1 MEYKPNGG
9 NHMNFFKRAWLSM
22 KARKGRSV
30 LQLIIFTVVCVLIL
44 SGFTIQSAAD
54 KASEL
59 AREQLGGT
67 VTLTVDREKQM
78 QAMRDEA
85 ASSDSSSTESK
96 PQFESSPIDVSD
108 ANELAK
114 LNHVASYNY
123 YSSTQ
128 ALASGFDPIESS
140 GDTSSSSDETSTTTE
155 TQGPGGGQGGP
166 QMVDADLSISGLL
179 DSATSTDFE
188 AGTSELTSG
197 VAITSADK
205 DKNVAMVEEN
215 LAEENDWKVG
225 DSFTVTSSDGNT
237 KVTLKIV
244 GIYKTTDSGSD
255 MAQNFS
261 FLNPYNK
268 VYVPYTVANTI
279 KGSNYK
285 NTVDSAVYTMDDA
298 ANISAFEKEAK
309 KVDSIDWDTFKLDAN
324 DTLYQQMIGPINSVA
339 SFSKNVVYIV
349 SIAGALILGLLV
361 MMQVRD
367 RKYEMGVLLAIGEK
381 RGKLIA
387 QFFVE
392 ILIVAL
398 VSFGLAAASS
408 HYVAQL
414 AGNQLLAQQNSS
426 TNETT
431 TSTENRGPG
440 GGGQGGPGGFGE
452 SVSNLT
458 KNTEQI
464 KELDIQVTLEDMLKM
479 GGIGIGIAFI
489 SVLLPAALVLRMNPK
504 TILTKQE

>member
-1 MEYKPNGG
+1 
-9 NHMNFFKRAWLSM
+9 MNFFKRAWLSM

-78 QAMRDEA
+78 QTMREEA
-85 ASSDSSSTESK
+85 SSSDSSSTESK
-96 PQFESSPIDVSD
+96 PQFQSSPIDVSD
-108 ANELAK
+108 ANDLAK

-140 GDTSSSSDETSTTTE
+140 GDTSSSNDESSTTAE

-237 KVTLKIV
+237 KITLKIV

-268 VYVPYTVANTI
+268 VYVPYTIANTI
-279 KGSNYK
+279 KGSDYK

-440 GGGQGGPGGFGE
+440 GGGGQGGPGGFGQ
-452 SVSNLT
+452 SLSNLT

-489 SVLLPAALVLRMNPK
+489 SVLLPATLVLRMNPK

>member
-1 MEYKPNGG
+1 
-9 NHMNFFKRAWLSM
+9 MNFFKRAWLSM

-140 GDTSSSSDETSTTTE
+140 GDTSSSNDESSTTAE
-155 TQGPGGGQGGP
+155 TQGPEGGQGGP

-440 GGGQGGPGGFGE
+440 GGGQGGPGGIGE

>member
-1 MEYKPNGG
+1 
-9 NHMNFFKRAWLSM
+9 MNFFKRAWLSM

-440 GGGQGGPGGFGE
+440 PGGGGQGGPGGFGE

>member
-1 MEYKPNGG
+1 
-9 NHMNFFKRAWLSM
+9 MNFFKRAWLSM

-504 TILTKQE
+504 TILTKQEQVTI

>member
-1 MEYKPNGG
+1 
-9 NHMNFFKRAWLSM
+9 MNFFKRAWLSM

-140 GDTSSSSDETSTTTE
+140 GDTSSSNDESSTTAE

>member
-1 MEYKPNGG
+1 
-9 NHMNFFKRAWLSM
+9 MNFFKRAWLSM

-78 QAMRDEA
+78 QTMREEA
-85 ASSDSSSTESK
+85 SSSDSSSTESK
-96 PQFESSPIDVSD
+96 PQFQSSPIDVSD
-108 ANELAK
+108 ANDLAK

-140 GDTSSSSDETSTTTE
+140 GDTSSSNDESSTTAE

-279 KGSNYK
+279 KGSDYK

-440 GGGQGGPGGFGE
+440 GGDQGGPGGFGE

>member
-1 MEYKPNGG
+1 
-9 NHMNFFKRAWLSM
+9 MNFFKRAWLSM
-22 KARKGRSV
+22 KARKGRSI

-140 GDTSSSSDETSTTTE
+140 GDTSSSNDESSTTAE

-279 KGSNYK
+279 KGSDYK

-440 GGGQGGPGGFGE
+440 GGGGQGGPGGFGQ

-489 SVLLPAALVLRMNPK
+489 SVLLPATLVLRMNPK
-504 TILTKQE
+504 TI

>member
-1 MEYKPNGG
+1 
-9 NHMNFFKRAWLSM
+9 MNFFKRAWLSM

-279 KGSNYK
+279 KGSDYK

>member
-1 MEYKPNGG
+1 
-9 NHMNFFKRAWLSM
+9 MNFFKRAWLSM

-67 VTLTVDREKQM
+67 VTLTVDQEKQM
-78 QAMRDEA
+78 AAMQKE
-85 ASSDSSSTESK
+85 ASSSDETLTDTK
-96 PQFESSPIDVSD
+96 PKFQSNPIDVSD
-108 ANELAK
+108 ANDLAA
-114 LNHVASYNY
+114 LEHVKSYNY

-140 GDTSSSSDETSTTTE
+140 GDTSTSDDSTSSKDTE
-155 TQGPGGGQGGP
+155 GPGGGNGGP
-166 QMVDADLSISGLL
+166 QMVDADLSINGLL
-179 DSATSTDFE
+179 DSETSTDFE

-197 VAITSADK
+197 VAITADDK
-205 DKNVAMVEEN
+205 AKNVAMVEEN
-215 LAEENDWKVG
+215 LAKQNDWKVG

-279 KGSNYK
+279 KGSDYK

-324 DTLYQQMIGPINSVA
+324 DTLYQQMIGPIDSVA

-398 VSFGLAAASS
+398 ISFGLAAASS

-414 AGNQLLAQQNSS
+414 AGNQLLEQQNSS
-426 TNETT
+426 TTETT
-431 TSTENRGPG
+431 NNTENRGPG
-440 GGGQGGPGGFGE
+440 GGGQGGPGGFAG

>member
-1 MEYKPNGG
+1 
-9 NHMNFFKRAWLSM
+9 MNFFKRAWLSM

-78 QAMRDEA
+78 QTMREEA
-85 ASSDSSSTESK
+85 SSSDSSSTESK
-96 PQFESSPIDVSD
+96 PQFQSSPIDVSD
-108 ANELAK
+108 ANDLAK

-140 GDTSSSSDETSTTTE
+140 GDTSSSNDESSTTAE
-155 TQGPGGGQGGP
+155 TQGPGVGQGGP

-279 KGSNYK
+279 KGSDYK

-387 QFFVE
+387 QFFV
-392 ILIVAL
+392 
-398 VSFGLAAASS
+398 
-408 HYVAQL
+408 
-414 AGNQLLAQQNSS
+414 
-426 TNETT
+426 
-431 TSTENRGPG
+431 
-440 GGGQGGPGGFGE
+440 
-452 SVSNLT
+452 
-458 KNTEQI
+458 
-464 KELDIQVTLEDMLKM
+464 
-479 GGIGIGIAFI
+479 
-489 SVLLPAALVLRMNPK
+489 
-504 TILTKQE
+504 

>member
-1 MEYKPNGG
+1 
-9 NHMNFFKRAWLSM
+9 MNFFKRAWLSM

-67 VTLTVDREKQM
+67 VTLTVDREKQV
-78 QAMRDEA
+78 QTMREEA
-85 ASSDSSSTESK
+85 SSSDSSSTESK
-96 PQFESSPIDVSD
+96 PQFQSSPIDVSD
-108 ANELAK
+108 ANDLAK

-140 GDTSSSSDETSTTTE
+140 GDTSSSNDESSTTAE
-155 TQGPGGGQGGP
+155 TQGPGVGQGGP

-279 KGSNYK
+279 KGSDYK

-440 GGGQGGPGGFGE
+440 GGGGQGGPGGFGQ

>member
-1 MEYKPNGG
+1 
-9 NHMNFFKRAWLSM
+9 MNFFKRAWLSM
-22 KARKGRSV
+22 KARKGRSI

-78 QAMRDEA
+78 QTMREEA
-85 ASSDSSSTESK
+85 SSSDSSSTESK
-96 PQFESSPIDVSD
+96 PQFQSSPIDVSD
-108 ANELAK
+108 ANDLAK

-279 KGSNYK
+279 KGSDYK

-440 GGGQGGPGGFGE
+440 GGGGQGGPGGFGQ

>member
-1 MEYKPNGG
+1 
-9 NHMNFFKRAWLSM
+9 MNFFKRAWLSM

-78 QAMRDEA
+78 QTMREEA
-85 ASSDSSSTESK
+85 SSSDSSSTESK
-96 PQFESSPIDVSD
+96 PQFQSSPIDVSD
-108 ANELAK
+108 ANDLAK

-140 GDTSSSSDETSTTTE
+140 GDTSSSNDESSTTAE

-440 GGGQGGPGGFGE
+440 GGGGQGGPGGFGQ

-489 SVLLPAALVLRMNPK
+489 SVLLPATLVLRLNPK

>member
-1 MEYKPNGG
+1 
-9 NHMNFFKRAWLSM
+9 MNFFKRAWLSM

-54 KASEL
+54 KANEL

-78 QAMRDEA
+78 QTMREEA
-85 ASSDSSSTESK
+85 SSSDSSSTESK
-96 PQFESSPIDVSD
+96 PQFQSSPIDVSD
-108 ANELAK
+108 ANDLAK

-140 GDTSSSSDETSTTTE
+140 GDTSSSNDESSTTAE

>member
-1 MEYKPNGG
+1 
-9 NHMNFFKRAWLSM
+9 MNFFKRAWLSM

-244 GIYKTTDSGSD
+244 GIYKTTDSRSD

>member
-1 MEYKPNGG
+1 
-9 NHMNFFKRAWLSM
+9 MNFFKRAWLSM

-85 ASSDSSSTESK
+85 ASSDTSSTESK
-96 PQFESSPIDVSD
+96 PKFESSPIDVSD

-140 GDTSSSSDETSTTTE
+140 GDTSSSSDESSTTTE
-155 TQGPGGGQGGP
+155 AQGPGGGQGGP

-215 LAEENDWKVG
+215 LAKENDWKVG

-279 KGSNYK
+279 KGSDYK

-426 TNETT
+426 TTETT

-440 GGGQGGPGGFGE
+440 GSGQGGGPGGFGQ

>member
-1 MEYKPNGG
+1 
-9 NHMNFFKRAWLSM
+9 MNFFKRAWLSM

-67 VTLTVDREKQM
+67 VTLTVDQEKQM
-78 QAMRDEA
+78 KAMQEEA
-85 ASSDSSSTESK
+85 ESSSNTEESRPK
-96 PQFESSPIDVSD
+96 FESNPIDVSD
-108 ANELAK
+108 ANDLAK
-114 LNHVASYNY
+114 LTHVASYNY

-140 GDTSSSSDETSTTTE
+140 GDTSSSTSSSDESSATN
-155 TQGPGGGQGGP
+155 QGPGSEGDSNAP
-166 QMVDADLSISGLL
+166 QMMDADLSISGLL
-179 DSATSTDFE
+179 DSETSTDFE

-197 VAITSADK
+197 VAITAD
-205 DKNVAMVEEN
+205 DTNKNVAMVEET
-215 LAEENDWKVG
+215 LAEQNDWKVG
-225 DSFTVTSSDGNT
+225 DSFTVTSSDGET
-237 KVTLKIV
+237 KVKLKIV
-244 GIYKTTDSGSD
+244 GIYKTSDSGSD

-279 KGSNYK
+279 KGADYK

-309 KVDSIDWDTFKLDAN
+309 NVASIDWDTFKLDAN

-381 RGKLIA
+381 RSKLIA

-414 AGNQLLAQQNSS
+414 AGNQLLEQQNSA
-426 TNETT
+426 TTETT
-431 TSTENRGPG
+431 NTSENRGPGG
-440 GGGQGGPGGFGE
+440 GGGQGGPGGFSQ

-458 KNTEQI
+458 QNTEQI

-489 SVLLPAALVLRMNPK
+489 SVLLPAAFVLRMNPK

>member
-1 MEYKPNGG
+1 
-9 NHMNFFKRAWLSM
+9 MNFFKRAWLSM

-78 QAMRDEA
+78 QTMREEA
-85 ASSDSSSTESK
+85 SSSDSSSTEFK
-96 PQFESSPIDVSD
+96 PQFQSSPIDVSD
-108 ANELAK
+108 ANDLAK

-140 GDTSSSSDETSTTTE
+140 GDTSSSNDESSTTAE

-440 GGGQGGPGGFGE
+440 GGGQGGPGGIGE

>member
-1 MEYKPNGG
+1 
-9 NHMNFFKRAWLSM
+9 MNFFKRAWLSM

-440 GGGQGGPGGFGE
+440 GGGQGGPGGFGQ

>member
-1 MEYKPNGG
+1 
-9 NHMNFFKRAWLSM
+9 MNFFKRAWLSM

-78 QAMRDEA
+78 QTMREEA
-85 ASSDSSSTESK
+85 SSSDSSSTESK
-96 PQFESSPIDVSD
+96 PQFQSSPIDVSD
-108 ANELAK
+108 ANDLAK

-140 GDTSSSSDETSTTTE
+140 GDTSSSNDESSTTAE

-279 KGSNYK
+279 KGSDYK

-440 GGGQGGPGGFGE
+440 GGGGQGGPGGFGQ

-504 TILTKQE
+504 TFLTKQE

>member
-1 MEYKPNGG
+1 
-9 NHMNFFKRAWLSM
+9 MNFFKRAWLSM

-78 QAMRDEA
+78 QTMREEA
-85 ASSDSSSTESK
+85 SSSDSSSTESK
-96 PQFESSPIDVSD
+96 PQFQISPIDVSD
-108 ANELAK
+108 ANDLAK

-140 GDTSSSSDETSTTTE
+140 GDTSSSNDESSTTAE

-440 GGGQGGPGGFGE
+440 GGGGQGGPGGFGQ

-489 SVLLPAALVLRMNPK
+489 SVLLPATLVLRMNPK

>member
-1 MEYKPNGG
+1 
-9 NHMNFFKRAWLSM
+9 MNFFKRAWLSM
-22 KARKGRSV
+22 KARKGRSI

-78 QAMRDEA
+78 QTMREEA
-85 ASSDSSSTESK
+85 SSSDSSSTESK
-96 PQFESSPIDVSD
+96 PQFQSSPIDVSD
-108 ANELAK
+108 ANDLAK

-140 GDTSSSSDETSTTTE
+140 GDTSSSNDESSTTAE

-237 KVTLKIV
+237 KITLKIV

-268 VYVPYTVANTI
+268 VYVPYTIANTI
-279 KGSNYK
+279 KGSDYK

-414 AGNQLLAQQNSS
+414 AGNQLLAQQSSS

-440 GGGQGGPGGFGE
+440 GGGGQGGPGGFGQ

-489 SVLLPAALVLRMNPK
+489 SVLLPATLVLRMNPK

>member
-1 MEYKPNGG
+1 
-9 NHMNFFKRAWLSM
+9 M

-140 GDTSSSSDETSTTTE
+140 GDTSSSNDESSTTAE

-324 DTLYQQMIGPINSVA
+324 DTLYQQMIGPINSVT

-440 GGGQGGPGGFGE
+440 GGGQGGPGGIGE

>member
-1 MEYKPNGG
+1 
-9 NHMNFFKRAWLSM
+9 MNFFKRAWLSM

-44 SGFTIQSAAD
+44 SGFTIPSAAD

-279 KGSNYK
+279 KGSDYK

-440 GGGQGGPGGFGE
+440 GGGGQGGPGGFGQ

>member
-1 MEYKPNGG
+1 
-9 NHMNFFKRAWLSM
+9 MNFFKRAWLSM

-78 QAMRDEA
+78 QTMREEA
-85 ASSDSSSTESK
+85 SSSDSSSTESK
-96 PQFESSPIDVSD
+96 PQFQSSPIDVSD
-108 ANELAK
+108 ANDLAK

-140 GDTSSSSDETSTTTE
+140 GDTSSSNDESSTTTE

-279 KGSNYK
+279 KGSDYK

-440 GGGQGGPGGFGE
+440 GGGGQGGPGGFGQI
-452 SVSNLT
+452 VSNLT

>member
-1 MEYKPNGG
+1 
-9 NHMNFFKRAWLSM
+9 MNFFKRAWLSM

-268 VYVPYTVANTI
+268 LYVPYTVANTI
-279 KGSNYK
+279 KGSDYK

>member
-1 MEYKPNGG
+1 
-9 NHMNFFKRAWLSM
+9 MNFFKRAWLSM

-78 QAMRDEA
+78 QTMREEA
-85 ASSDSSSTESK
+85 SSSDSSSTESK
-96 PQFESSPIDVSD
+96 PQFQSSPIDVSD
-108 ANELAK
+108 ANDLAK

-140 GDTSSSSDETSTTTE
+140 GDTSSSNDESSTTAE
-155 TQGPGGGQGGP
+155 TQGPGVGQGGP

-279 KGSNYK
+279 KGSDYK

-440 GGGQGGPGGFGE
+440 GGGGQGGPWIWSEREQLDEKHRTNQRARYSSNIRRYAENGRNWDRNCLYLCSFTSCTRSSYE
-452 SVSNLT
+452 SKNNSN
-458 KNTEQI
+458 
-464 KELDIQVTLEDMLKM
+464 
-479 GGIGIGIAFI
+479 
-489 SVLLPAALVLRMNPK
+489 
-504 TILTKQE
+504 

>member
-1 MEYKPNGG
+1 
-9 NHMNFFKRAWLSM
+9 MNFFKRAWLSM

-78 QAMRDEA
+78 QTMREEA
-85 ASSDSSSTESK
+85 SSSDSSSTESK
-96 PQFESSPIDVSD
+96 PQFQSSPIDVSD
-108 ANELAK
+108 ANDLAK

-140 GDTSSSSDETSTTTE
+140 GDTSSSNDESSTTTE

-279 KGSNYK
+279 KGSDYK

-392 ILIVAL
+392 IIIVAL

-440 GGGQGGPGGFGE
+440 GGGGQGGPGGFGQ

>member
-1 MEYKPNGG
+1 
-9 NHMNFFKRAWLSM
+9 MNFFKRAWLSM

-78 QAMRDEA
+78 QTMREEA
-85 ASSDSSSTESK
+85 SSSDSSSTESK
-96 PQFESSPIDVSD
+96 PQFQSSPIDVSD
-108 ANELAK
+108 ANDLAK

-140 GDTSSSSDETSTTTE
+140 GDTSSSNDESSTTAE

-279 KGSNYK
+279 KGSDYK

>member
-1 MEYKPNGG
+1 
-9 NHMNFFKRAWLSM
+9 MNFFKRAWLSM

-78 QAMRDEA
+78 QTMREEA
-85 ASSDSSSTESK
+85 SSSDSSSTESK
-96 PQFESSPIDVSD
+96 PQFQSSPIDVSD
-108 ANELAK
+108 ANDLAK

-140 GDTSSSSDETSTTTE
+140 GDTSSSNDESSTTAE
-155 TQGPGGGQGGP
+155 TQGPGVGQGGP

-279 KGSNYK
+279 KGSDYK

-324 DTLYQQMIGPINSVA
+324 DTLYQQMIGPINIVA

-440 GGGQGGPGGFGE
+440 GGGGQGGPGGFGQ

>member
-1 MEYKPNGG
+1 
-9 NHMNFFKRAWLSM
+9 MNFFKRAWLSM
-22 KARKGRSV
+22 KARKGRSI

-78 QAMRDEA
+78 QAMRDEV

-140 GDTSSSSDETSTTTE
+140 GDTSSSNDESSTTAE

-279 KGSNYK
+279 KGSDYK
-285 NTVDSAVYTMDDA
+285 NTVDSVVYTMDDA

-440 GGGQGGPGGFGE
+440 GGGGQGGPGGFGQ

-489 SVLLPAALVLRMNPK
+489 SVLLPATLVLRMNPK

>member
-1 MEYKPNGG
+1 
-9 NHMNFFKRAWLSM
+9 MNFFKRAWLSM

-30 LQLIIFTVVCVLIL
+30 LQLFIFTVVCVLIL

-78 QAMRDEA
+78 QTMREEA
-85 ASSDSSSTESK
+85 SSSDSSSTESK
-96 PQFESSPIDVSD
+96 PQFQSSPIDVSD
-108 ANELAK
+108 ANDLAK

-140 GDTSSSSDETSTTTE
+140 GDTSSSNDESSTTTE

-279 KGSNYK
+279 KGSDYK

-440 GGGQGGPGGFGE
+440 GGGGQGGPGGFGQ

>member
-1 MEYKPNGG
+1 
-9 NHMNFFKRAWLSM
+9 MNFFKRAWLSM

-279 KGSNYK
+279 KGSDYK

-440 GGGQGGPGGFGE
+440 GGGQGGPGGFGQ

-479 GGIGIGIAFI
+479 GGIGIEIAFI
-489 SVLLPAALVLRMNPK
+489 SVLLPATLVLRMNPK

>member
-1 MEYKPNGG
+1 
-9 NHMNFFKRAWLSM
+9 MNFFKRAWLSM

-78 QAMRDEA
+78 QTMREEA
-85 ASSDSSSTESK
+85 SSSDSSSTESK
-96 PQFESSPIDVSD
+96 PQFQSSPIDVSD
-108 ANELAK
+108 ANDLAK

-140 GDTSSSSDETSTTTE
+140 GDTSSSNDESSTTAE

-440 GGGQGGPGGFGE
+440 GGGCEGGPGGFGQ

-489 SVLLPAALVLRMNPK
+489 SVLLPATLVLRMNPK

>member
-1 MEYKPNGG
+1 
-9 NHMNFFKRAWLSM
+9 MNFFKRAWLSM

-78 QAMRDEA
+78 QTMREEA
-85 ASSDSSSTESK
+85 SSSDSSSTESK
-96 PQFESSPIDVSD
+96 PQFQSSPIDVSD
-108 ANELAK
+108 ANDLAK

-140 GDTSSSSDETSTTTE
+140 GDTSSSNDESSTTAE

-440 GGGQGGPGGFGE
+440 GGGGQGGPGGFGQ

-489 SVLLPAALVLRMNPK
+489 SVLLPATLVLRMNPK

>member
-1 MEYKPNGG
+1 
-9 NHMNFFKRAWLSM
+9 MNFFKRAWLSM

-140 GDTSSSSDETSTTTE
+140 GDTSSSNDESSTTAE

-279 KGSNYK
+279 KGSDYK

-398 VSFGLAAASS
+398 VSFGLAVASS

>member
-1 MEYKPNGG
+1 
-9 NHMNFFKRAWLSM
+9 MNFFKRAWLSM

-108 ANELAK
+108 ANEFAK

>member
-1 MEYKPNGG
+1 
-9 NHMNFFKRAWLSM
+9 MNFFKRAWLSM

-78 QAMRDEA
+78 QTMREEA
-85 ASSDSSSTESK
+85 SSSDSSSTESK
-96 PQFESSPIDVSD
+96 PQFQSSPIDVSD
-108 ANELAK
+108 ANDLAK

-140 GDTSSSSDETSTTTE
+140 GDTSSSNDESSTTTE

-279 KGSNYK
+279 KGSDYK

-309 KVDSIDWDTFKLDAN
+309 KVDSIDWDTFELDAN

-440 GGGQGGPGGFGE
+440 GGGGQGGPGGFGQ

>member
-1 MEYKPNGG
+1 
-9 NHMNFFKRAWLSM
+9 MNFFKRAWLSM

-78 QAMRDEA
+78 QTMREEA
-85 ASSDSSSTESK
+85 SSSDSSSTESK
-96 PQFESSPIDVSD
+96 PQFQSSPIDVSD
-108 ANELAK
+108 ANDLAK

-140 GDTSSSSDETSTTTE
+140 GDTSSSNDESSTTAE
-155 TQGPGGGQGGP
+155 TQGPGVGQGGP

-179 DSATSTDFE
+179 DSSTSTDFE

-279 KGSNYK
+279 KGSDYK

-440 GGGQGGPGGFGE
+440 GGGGQGGPGGFGQ

>member
-1 MEYKPNGG
+1 
-9 NHMNFFKRAWLSM
+9 MNFFKRAWLSM

-78 QAMRDEA
+78 QTMREEA
-85 ASSDSSSTESK
+85 SSSDSSSTESK
-96 PQFESSPIDVSD
+96 PQFQSSPIDVSD
-108 ANELAK
+108 ANDLAK

-140 GDTSSSSDETSTTTE
+140 GDTSSSNDESSTTAE

-205 DKNVAMVEEN
+205 DKNVTMVEEN

-440 GGGQGGPGGFGE
+440 GGGQGGPGGIGE